1 MKRKGNRVVCCRYK
15 RIYNCN
21 FQLLCVKSTNS
32 SFGNKFRMQILN
44 LDLKST
50 SNIKRESFERIFKQ
64 KFEIH
69 KNEGKRNLVKNKYE
83 KNRNNEIKHKILS
96 SSWEGD
102 KSERKFRCG
111 LVEHEGKSQIEK
123 GIEFIS
129 RYIENIYCLLIFVN
143 NQQSEQARTAS
154 AF

>member
-1 MKRKGNRVVCCRYK
+1 
-15 RIYNCN
+15 
-21 FQLLCVKSTNS
+21 
-32 SFGNKFRMQILN
+32 MQILN

-96 SSWEGD
+96 SS
-102 KSERKFRCG
+102 
-111 LVEHEGKSQIEK
+111 
-123 GIEFIS
+123 
-129 RYIENIYCLLIFVN
+129 
-143 NQQSEQARTAS
+143 
-154 AF
+154 